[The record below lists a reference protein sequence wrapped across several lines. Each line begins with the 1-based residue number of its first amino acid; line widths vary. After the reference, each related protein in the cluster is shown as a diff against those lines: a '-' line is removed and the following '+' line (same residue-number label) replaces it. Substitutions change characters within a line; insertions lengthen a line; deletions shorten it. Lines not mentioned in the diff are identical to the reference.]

1 MKKTMKKLPLHLHEI
16 MVTFYDGQTA
26 KYTTAILYGPY
37 GLQTDPAVVEI
48 VDLET
53 GEILYTTAA

>member
-1 MKKTMKKLPLHLHEI
+1 MIKLPKHLHEI
-16 MVTFYDGQTA
+16 MVTFYDGSTA

-37 GLQTDPAVVEI
+37 GLHTDPAVVEI

-53 GEILYTTAA
+53 GEIIYTTAA